1 MGSPPRTITRRHVGV
16 VLGGPPAHKN
26 AAAKCEIARP
36 VASEAGMGHTGAASA
51 VEVNMQ
57 HRRLGKTGYRVSE
70 IGLGTWQLGG
80 DFGSIDDSMA
90 ETILAK
96 ALDLGVDFWDT
107 ADVYGDGQSESR
119 IGLTLK
125 RHPNVRVATKVGRSG
140 KLFPDKFTRAGVKE
154 SLQGSAK
161 RLGVDTLDLAQL
173 HCVPSKVLEDGAI
186 FTWLDDLVQDGLVRF
201 YGASVETIA
210 QGLLCLKNP
219 NISTLQIIFNLF
231 RQDAATEL
239 LPQAQA
245 ADVGIIVRLPL
256 ASGLLSGK
264 FGKGQKFAPEDHRNY
279 NRDGAAF
286 SVGET
291 FSGIPFE
298 TGVDLVK
305 EVEGLNNTGWP
316 LSQLALRWLL
326 DHPAVSSIIA
336 GVSKPYQLD
345 DNVAAAERPALP
357 QALNDSLASFYW
369 GKVKPTV
376 RGNI

>member
-1 MGSPPRTITRRHVGV
+1 
-16 VLGGPPAHKN
+16 
-26 AAAKCEIARP
+26 
-36 VASEAGMGHTGAASA
+36 
-51 VEVNMQ
+51 MQ
-57 HRRLGKTGYRVSE
+57 HRRLGKTGYQVSE
-70 IGLGTWQLGG
+70 IGLGCWQLGG
-80 DFGSIDDSMA
+80 DFGAIDDQAA
-90 ETILAK
+90 EAILDK
-96 ALDLGVDFWDT
+96 ALSLGVDFWDT
-107 ADVYGDGQSESR
+107 ADVYGGGLSESR
-119 IGLTLK
+119 VGQKLK
-125 RHPNVRVATKVGRSG
+125 QHPHVRVATKVGRNSS
-140 KLFPDKFTRAGVKE
+140 LFPDKFTRAGVKQ
-154 SLQGSAK
+154 SLEGSAK
-161 RLGVDTLDLAQL
+161 RLGVETIDLAQL
-173 HCVPSKVLEDGAI
+173 HCVPTKVLEDGAI
-186 FTWLDDLVQDGLVRF
+186 FTWLDDLVQDGLIRF

-210 QGLLCLKNP
+210 QAQLCLKNR
-219 NISTLQIIFNLF
+219 NIASLQIIFNLF

-279 NRDGAAF
+279 NRDGASF

-305 EVEGLNNTGWP
+305 ELEGLNTTGWP

-345 DNVAAAERPALP
+345 DNVAAAGRPALP
-357 QALNDSLASFYW
+357 QALNESLSTFYS
-369 GKVKPTV
+369 GKVRATV
-376 RGNI
+376 RGDI